1 MNPFSRSLLL
11 VAVSLMFATL
21 GGQLRGQENWSVV
34 TTPTDRNLWSVCYGG
49 GQFVAVGEGGT
60 ILTSPDGLAWTR
72 RNSGNTLWLVGVCHG
87 NGLFVVVGDQGT
99 ILTSGDGVTWTT
111 RRSGGTRINAV
122 AYGNGF
128 FLAVDEGGV
137 SWRSFDGVSWTSS
150 STNFSGTQLR
160 GIVHVPPTFVVTGA
174 SGRIQV
180 TNDGVAWT
188 PRSIN
193 TTAFIE
199 SIAYGRGLYVVLGAA
214 NLTYTSRDAINWT
227 PQQNAPAY
235 FHGVGYFNDQFVGA
249 TDKGFIVTST
259 DGASWTT
266 RSTGSTQLL
275 IAVANSDSIGVVVGF
290 GGTILRSAA
299 TPRAP
304 RIFRAP
310 ESVVEAAG
318 NNVLLSVEATG
329 SAPLSYQ
336 WFFNGSPIPGE
347 TAASLFLRN
356 VRSENSGRYHA
367 TVRNPVG
374 TATSEGGVLA
384 VVASFPEAQSIIDRS
399 FNANL
404 SPTSPPLCGAEQP
417 DGKVI
422 LGGDFVYLRNGAPQI
437 GVVRL
442 NPDGSLDPTFNI
454 GTGIVGQ
461 NARVTALALQ
471 ADGKII
477 IAGSFASVS
486 GVPRN
491 NLARLNPS
499 GEVDVTFSPSGTVQG
514 SIAQFAL
521 QVDGKVLVL
530 AGGVIRR
537 LNPDGSL
544 DQGFSLVAFEAG
556 SIARFAYSTESGRIF
571 ALGSYRT
578 SRTSAG
584 VIGAFSS
591 RGAVDPSFTPI
602 PFSWESSYFYFL
614 EVVQR
619 DQLLYGGGGAVTGG
633 GFLINR
639 SNGDGT
645 ADPEFRPIRGD
656 LYYNSVEIKLDALGR
671 IVVNIAPSFR
681 GGSGLNILRFRPN
694 GERDTSFEFN
704 AAAEPRF
711 TPVNLIPI
719 SRGSV
724 LLSGALTAVDGR
736 PSNGIV
742 KLLPEN
748 WVQINR
754 PIIIANPQQG
764 QIIEAGSNVSFEIR
778 AAGTGPLVFRTIAS
792 STGSLPGPNQMTF
805 SNGLVTIVNAQ
816 QSAVYSISVSNRAGE
831 AISSYAIAVSPSGPM
846 IRSAPMNQSV
856 NSGRTAVFDV
866 SSIGSDPRSYQWFLD
881 NTPIPA
887 PSGIGLDLPFG
898 VNSPTLTIPKVSQRN
913 AGTYTVVI
921 RNSLGI
927 TTASARLTVDDTS
940 RLANLSTRGQTGPG
954 ENVLIVGFVVSGP
967 SAKTVLLRGIGPAL
981 GAFGL
986 TGTLPNP
993 VLSLFDSGGAKI
1005 AENDNW
1011 TGTSPGGSSTL
1022 SAAFANLGAFH
1033 LTPNSL
1039 DSALQRTLEPGRYTA
1054 QLTDATGGTGI
1065 GLVEVYENDL
1075 TSSRIVNLSTRVLVG
1090 AGASLAIPGIVV
1102 RGPVAQRLLIR
1113 AVGPSLSSFG
1123 VRSGLGDPILSIVNS
1138 AGEPIGGND
1147 DWSGASNAGEVASVA
1162 ARVGAFPLPAGSK
1175 DAAILVSL
1183 APGNY
1188 TALVSGAGESSGIA
1202 LVEVYEVP

>member
-1 MNPFSRSLLL
+1 MLASGRLLAFA
-11 VAVSLMFATL
+11 AVSVLALVF
-21 GGQLRGQENWSVV
+21 GGSARGQENWSAV
-34 TTPTDRNLWSVCYGG
+34 TSPTDRNLWSVCYGG

-72 RNSGNTLWLVGVCHG
+72 RNSGNTLWLVGACHG

-128 FLAVDEGGV
+128 FLAVDEGGG
-137 SWRSFDGVSWTSS
+137 SWRSFDGVSWTGS
-150 STNFSGTQLR
+150 STHWGGTQLR
-160 GIVHVPPTFVVTGA
+160 GIVHVPPAFVVTGA

-188 PRSIN
+188 TRPID

-214 NLTYTSRDAINWT
+214 NLTYTSRDTVNWT

-259 DGASWTT
+259 DGTSWTT

-290 GGTILRSAA
+290 GGTILRSVA

-304 RIFRAP
+304 SIIEHPKSF
-310 ESVVEAAG
+310 VEALG
-318 NNVLLSVEATG
+318 SNVLFEVGALG
-329 SAPLSYQ
+329 SKPLEYQ
-336 WFFNGSPIPGE
+336 WFLNGNPIVGATGE
-347 TAASLFLRN
+347 TLLLKNIQQAQ
-356 VRSENSGRYHA
+356 SGRYSA
-367 TVRNPVG
+367 TARNSFGFVSSN
-374 TATSEGGVLA
+374 AGVLA
-384 VVASFPEAQSIIDRS
+384 TIPAQPPVTSIIDANFSASPPPTTPPKAIAEQSDGKIVIGGDFIYLVNGAPQLGIARLQANGLLDES
-399 FNANL
+399 FKVGRGIDGANASIEAIAIQSDGRILIAGLFSSIAGVSRTNIARL
-404 SPTSPPLCGAEQP
+404 TSAGEVDPSFTPPTSIAPGVNKIVVQP
-417 DGKVI
+417 DGKI
-422 LGGDFVYLRNGAPQI
+422 LYLAGSAI
-437 GVVRL
+437 GRL
-442 NPDGSLDPTFNI
+442 NSDGSRDAAFSTSLIATVAISEFAMSRSSGRIVVLSGGSLRAFTSAGVPDASFTSVAVSSSMFFGQGRLALLEIVSEDKVVYGGGWAITGGRFEIARVNSDGSLDPTFNRI
-454 GTGIVGQ
+454 GSSLYYSGVSLSLDSSQRILVSVSPGTRGGAGGLIRYDQ
-461 NARVTALALQ
+461 NGRIDSTFRFNATIDPLYTWFRAFPISGDRLILSGTFTTVDGVRRSTLARTVASNAGLSNPPKVSPQVPQFAFVN
-471 ADGKII
+471 
-477 IAGSFASVS
+477 AGS
-486 GVPRN
+486 
-491 NLARLNPS
+491 
-499 GEVDVTFSPSGTVQG
+499 
-514 SIAQFAL
+514 
-521 QVDGKVLVL
+521 
-530 AGGVIRR
+530 
-537 LNPDGSL
+537 
-544 DQGFSLVAFEAG
+544 
-556 SIARFAYSTESGRIF
+556 
-571 ALGSYRT
+571 
-578 SRTSAG
+578 
-584 VIGAFSS
+584 
-591 RGAVDPSFTPI
+591 
-602 PFSWESSYFYFL
+602 
-614 EVVQR
+614 
-619 DQLLYGGGGAVTGG
+619 
-633 GFLINR
+633 
-639 SNGDGT
+639 
-645 ADPEFRPIRGD
+645 
-656 LYYNSVEIKLDALGR
+656 SVEIDLSPAGTPPFQF
-671 IVVNIAPSFR
+671 VYAV
-681 GGSGLNILRFRPN
+681 GGSGADAGTFSGGKFVVANAQSGGVYTIRII
-694 GERDTSFEFN
+694 N
-704 AAAEPRF
+704 AAGEYTHHF
-711 TPVNLIPI
+711 TL
-719 SRGSV
+719 SV
-724 LLSGALTAVDGR
+724 KQVA
-736 PSNGIV
+736 PSI
-742 KLLPEN
+742 
-748 WVQINR
+748 IN
-754 PIIIANPQQG
+754 
-764 QIIEAGSNVSFEIR
+764 S
-778 AAGTGPLVFRTIAS
+778 PL
-792 STGSLPGPNQMTF
+792 
-805 SNGLVTIVNAQ
+805 
-816 QSAVYSISVSNRAGE
+816 
-831 AISSYAIAVSPSGPM
+831 
-846 IRSAPMNQSV
+846 NQSV
-856 NSGRTAVFDV
+856 DSGRFAVFNV
-866 SSIGSDPRSYQWFLD
+866 SSIGTDPRSYQWFLD

-887 PSGIGLDLPFG
+887 PSGIGFDLPFG

-921 RNSLGI
+921 RNSLG
-927 TTASARLTVDDTS
+927 TATASARLTVDDTS
-940 RLANLSTRGQTGPG
+940 RLANLSTRGQTAPG

-981 GAFGL
+981 GEFGL
-986 TGTLPNP
+986 TGTVPNP

-1011 TGTSPGGSSTL
+1011 AGSGTL
-1022 SAAFANLGAFH
+1022 SAAFANLGAFP

-1075 TSSRIVNLSTRVLVG
+1075 TSSRLVNLSTRVLVG

-1123 VRSGLGDPILSIVNS
+1123 VRSGLVDPILSIVNS
-1138 AGEPIGGND
+1138 VGEPIGGND